1 MHCIRR
7 SMWPSSTS
15 NPDYHSQ
22 PRKLSTWNEL
32 LSDHRTSFQGVT
44 STNEISLSPSSPCE
58 FILTELFRPSFSFFF
73 FFNSILLKSLRN
85 FVSSRLLKLVCENLT
100 IASSGKLRMQLLSKR
115 IRSSTRRASVSDAVR
130 LRDLIYCEPRHYESS
145 RGFVSVYDNFVC
157 L

>member
-1 MHCIRR
+1 MKRIIIRPQNQFPR
-7 SMWPSSTS
+7 RNIHEWNFAITLLSMWIYL
-15 NPDYHSQ
+15 N
-22 PRKLSTWNEL
+22 RA
-32 LSDHRTSFQGVT
+32 V
-44 STNEISLSPSSPCE
+44 SP
-58 FILTELFRPSFSFFF
+58 FFFFF